1 VGLSPH
7 PTHGLICAQVSSSD
21 DEASPRAASA
31 AAAARLP
38 PTPSVEKREL
48 LAAVASPGAVYR
60 TPELLYE
67 PVKASQLDAVR
78 ILDENPN
85 RAAWL
90 LLSLKPPRKTLPQ
103 APAPPRRAPKA
114 SSAPRPFAPSRFRR
128 NHQAMSKPPQD
139 ADGNYPCAHKCGRVF
154 GHAPAAVAH
163 SKVPPASK
171 SNIERLWKTIEA
183 KRRGSLVDFN
193 TGLQNETGGVA
204 ADLFMKMM
212 AAIFLKITPKTLCVP
227 LKSIPRLFRLKKN
240 HKSSLYNKFSLR
252 ASARHERV
260 CEEEVVVG
268 RQQAVSDGCGGVVDR
283 GLASDVL
290 LSPGRGL
297 HFHRRGAGEQIRRG
311 PNVQVPRL
319 QRDVQ
324 RVANQRRVDEG
335 RQPQRIP

>member
-1 VGLSPH
+1 MTITGSVSTSKTPVAVASVAKAAPAEKMNAMVSTASASKLSLAVPPPLVRAGTVTPPETRS
-7 PTHGLICAQVSSSD
+7 PTGRGRPEASVPAWPPGVLVAVNATVPKVSSSD

-67 PVKASQLDAVR
+67 PVKPSQLDAVR

-90 LLSLKPPRKTLPQ
+90 LLSLKPPRKALPAQ

-163 SKVPPASK
+163 SKACK
-171 SNIERLWKTIEA
+171 
-183 KRRGSLVDFN
+183 
-193 TGLQNETGGVA
+193 
-204 ADLFMKMM
+204 MKPEGWQP
-212 AAIFLKITPKTLCVP
+212 IFL
-227 LKSIPRLFRLKKN
+227 
-240 HKSSLYNKFSLR
+240 
-252 ASARHERV
+252 
-260 CEEEVVVG
+260 
-268 RQQAVSDGCGGVVDR
+268 
-283 GLASDVL
+283 
-290 LSPGRGL
+290 
-297 HFHRRGAGEQIRRG
+297 
-311 PNVQVPRL
+311 
-319 QRDVQ
+319 
-324 RVANQRRVDEG
+324 
-335 RQPQRIP
+335 

>member
-1 VGLSPH
+1 MTITGSVSTSKAPVAVASVAKAAPAEKMNVTAASKMSVAVPPPLVRAGTVTPPETRSPTGRGR
-7 PTHGLICAQVSSSD
+7 PEASVPAWPPGVLVAVNATVPKVSSSD

-67 PVKASQLDAVR
+67 PVKPSQLDAVR

-90 LLSLKPPRKTLPQ
+90 LLSLKPPRKALPAQ

-163 SKVPPASK
+163 SKACK
-171 SNIERLWKTIEA
+171 
-183 KRRGSLVDFN
+183 
-193 TGLQNETGGVA
+193 
-204 ADLFMKMM
+204 MKPEGWQP
-212 AAIFLKITPKTLCVP
+212 IFL
-227 LKSIPRLFRLKKN
+227 
-240 HKSSLYNKFSLR
+240 
-252 ASARHERV
+252 
-260 CEEEVVVG
+260 
-268 RQQAVSDGCGGVVDR
+268 
-283 GLASDVL
+283 
-290 LSPGRGL
+290 
-297 HFHRRGAGEQIRRG
+297 
-311 PNVQVPRL
+311 
-319 QRDVQ
+319 
-324 RVANQRRVDEG
+324 
-335 RQPQRIP
+335 

>member
-1 VGLSPH
+1 MTPAPTASTTKIASAGPVLAKAPPAAKMSVVVPPALVRAGTVTPPEQRSPSGRR
-7 PTHGLICAQVSSSD
+7 PDAALPAWPPGVRVAVEAPVPKVSSSD
-21 DEASPRAASA
+21 DEASPRAAS
-31 AAAARLP
+31 AARLP

-90 LLSLKPPRKTLPQ
+90 LLSLKPPRKALPAQ

-163 SKVPPASK
+163 SKACK
-171 SNIERLWKTIEA
+171 
-183 KRRGSLVDFN
+183 
-193 TGLQNETGGVA
+193 
-204 ADLFMKMM
+204 MKPEGWQP
-212 AAIFLKITPKTLCVP
+212 IFL
-227 LKSIPRLFRLKKN
+227 
-240 HKSSLYNKFSLR
+240 
-252 ASARHERV
+252 
-260 CEEEVVVG
+260 
-268 RQQAVSDGCGGVVDR
+268 
-283 GLASDVL
+283 
-290 LSPGRGL
+290 
-297 HFHRRGAGEQIRRG
+297 
-311 PNVQVPRL
+311 
-319 QRDVQ
+319 
-324 RVANQRRVDEG
+324 
-335 RQPQRIP
+335 

>member
-1 VGLSPH
+1 MHESIIAAARLPNCRIHTSNAIDATPARWRGGVGLSPH

-90 LLSLKPPRKTLPQ
+90 LLSLKPPRKASAPQ

-163 SKVPPASK
+163 SKACK
-171 SNIERLWKTIEA
+171 
-183 KRRGSLVDFN
+183 
-193 TGLQNETGGVA
+193 
-204 ADLFMKMM
+204 MKPEGWQP
-212 AAIFLKITPKTLCVP
+212 IFL
-227 LKSIPRLFRLKKN
+227 
-240 HKSSLYNKFSLR
+240 
-252 ASARHERV
+252 
-260 CEEEVVVG
+260 
-268 RQQAVSDGCGGVVDR
+268 
-283 GLASDVL
+283 
-290 LSPGRGL
+290 
-297 HFHRRGAGEQIRRG
+297 
-311 PNVQVPRL
+311 
-319 QRDVQ
+319 
-324 RVANQRRVDEG
+324 
-335 RQPQRIP
+335 

>member
-1 VGLSPH
+1 MTPTPTASTTKVARAPAPLTKAAPAAEKMTVIVPPALVRAGTVTPPEQRSPSGRR
-7 PTHGLICAQVSSSD
+7 PDAAIPAWPPAVLVAVEGNVPKVTSSD

-67 PVKASQLDAVR
+67 PVKPSQLDAVR

-90 LLSLKPPRKTLPQ
+90 LLSLKPPCKALPAQ

-163 SKVPPASK
+163 SKACK
-171 SNIERLWKTIEA
+171 
-183 KRRGSLVDFN
+183 
-193 TGLQNETGGVA
+193 
-204 ADLFMKMM
+204 MKPEGWQP
-212 AAIFLKITPKTLCVP
+212 IFL
-227 LKSIPRLFRLKKN
+227 
-240 HKSSLYNKFSLR
+240 
-252 ASARHERV
+252 
-260 CEEEVVVG
+260 
-268 RQQAVSDGCGGVVDR
+268 
-283 GLASDVL
+283 
-290 LSPGRGL
+290 
-297 HFHRRGAGEQIRRG
+297 
-311 PNVQVPRL
+311 
-319 QRDVQ
+319 
-324 RVANQRRVDEG
+324 
-335 RQPQRIP
+335 

>member
-1 VGLSPH
+1 MSTSQRGRDHTFKATAKTLPKKHFLGCPTMTIAGSVSTSKAPVAVAHVAKAAPAGKMNATAASKLSLALP
-7 PTHGLICAQVSSSD
+7 PPLVRAGTVTPPEQRSPSGRRPDAALPAWPPGVRVAVEAPVPKVSSSD

-31 AAAARLP
+31 ARLP
-38 PTPSVEKREL
+38 PTPGVEKREL

-90 LLSLKPPRKTLPQ
+90 LLSLKPPRKALPQ

-163 SKVPPASK
+163 SKACK
-171 SNIERLWKTIEA
+171 
-183 KRRGSLVDFN
+183 
-193 TGLQNETGGVA
+193 
-204 ADLFMKMM
+204 MKPEGWQP
-212 AAIFLKITPKTLCVP
+212 IFL
-227 LKSIPRLFRLKKN
+227 
-240 HKSSLYNKFSLR
+240 
-252 ASARHERV
+252 
-260 CEEEVVVG
+260 
-268 RQQAVSDGCGGVVDR
+268 
-283 GLASDVL
+283 
-290 LSPGRGL
+290 
-297 HFHRRGAGEQIRRG
+297 
-311 PNVQVPRL
+311 
-319 QRDVQ
+319 
-324 RVANQRRVDEG
+324 
-335 RQPQRIP
+335 

>member
-1 VGLSPH
+1 MTITGSVSTSKAPVAVASVAKAAPAEKMNVTAASKMSVAVPPPLVRAGTVTPPETRSPTGRGR
-7 PTHGLICAQVSSSD
+7 PEASVPAWPPGVLVAVNATVPKVSSSD

-67 PVKASQLDAVR
+67 PVKPSQLDAVR

-90 LLSLKPPRKTLPQ
+90 LLSLKPPRKALPQ

-163 SKVPPASK
+163 SKACK
-171 SNIERLWKTIEA
+171 
-183 KRRGSLVDFN
+183 
-193 TGLQNETGGVA
+193 
-204 ADLFMKMM
+204 MKPEGWQP
-212 AAIFLKITPKTLCVP
+212 IFL
-227 LKSIPRLFRLKKN
+227 
-240 HKSSLYNKFSLR
+240 
-252 ASARHERV
+252 
-260 CEEEVVVG
+260 
-268 RQQAVSDGCGGVVDR
+268 
-283 GLASDVL
+283 
-290 LSPGRGL
+290 
-297 HFHRRGAGEQIRRG
+297 
-311 PNVQVPRL
+311 
-319 QRDVQ
+319 
-324 RVANQRRVDEG
+324 
-335 RQPQRIP
+335 

>member
-1 VGLSPH
+1 MTITGSVSTSKAPVAVASVAKAAPAEKMNVTAASKMSVAVPPPLVRAGTVTPPETRSPTGRGR
-7 PTHGLICAQVSSSD
+7 PEASLPAWPPGVLVAVNATVPKVSSSD

-31 AAAARLP
+31 ARLP
-38 PTPSVEKREL
+38 PTPGVEKREL

-90 LLSLKPPRKTLPQ
+90 LLSLKPPRKALPPQ

-163 SKVPPASK
+163 SKACK
-171 SNIERLWKTIEA
+171 
-183 KRRGSLVDFN
+183 
-193 TGLQNETGGVA
+193 
-204 ADLFMKMM
+204 MKPEGWQP
-212 AAIFLKITPKTLCVP
+212 IFL
-227 LKSIPRLFRLKKN
+227 
-240 HKSSLYNKFSLR
+240 
-252 ASARHERV
+252 
-260 CEEEVVVG
+260 
-268 RQQAVSDGCGGVVDR
+268 
-283 GLASDVL
+283 
-290 LSPGRGL
+290 
-297 HFHRRGAGEQIRRG
+297 
-311 PNVQVPRL
+311 
-319 QRDVQ
+319 
-324 RVANQRRVDEG
+324 
-335 RQPQRIP
+335 

>member
-1 VGLSPH
+1 MTITGSVSTSKAPVAVASVAKAAPAEKMNVTAASKMSVAVPPPLVRAGTVTPPETRSPTGRGR
-7 PTHGLICAQVSSSD
+7 PEASVPAWPPGVLVAVNATVPKVSSSD

-67 PVKASQLDAVR
+67 PVKPSQLDAVR

-90 LLSLKPPRKTLPQ
+90 LLSLKPPRKALPQ

-193 TGLQNETGGVA
+193 TGLQNETGGMATDFPLGGEARA
-204 ADLFMKMM
+204 AAESSQHADQD
-212 AAIFLKITPKTLCVP
+212 PVC
-227 LKSIPRLFRLKKN
+227 IPQNQNPPPVRLKK
-240 HKSSLYNKFSLR
+240 KMGYPQ
-252 ASARHERV
+252 HENR
-260 CEEEVVVG
+260 CT
-268 RQQAVSDGCGGVVDR
+268 
-283 GLASDVL
+283 
-290 LSPGRGL
+290 
-297 HFHRRGAGEQIRRG
+297 RRG
-311 PNVQVPRL
+311 
-319 QRDVQ
+319 
-324 RVANQRRVDEG
+324 DEALTEF
-335 RQPQRIP
+335 I

>member
-1 VGLSPH
+1 MGLSPH

-67 PVKASQLDAVR
+67 PVKPSQLDAVR

-90 LLSLKPPRKTLPQ
+90 LLSLKPPRKALPAQ

-163 SKVPPASK
+163 SKACK
-171 SNIERLWKTIEA
+171 
-183 KRRGSLVDFN
+183 
-193 TGLQNETGGVA
+193 
-204 ADLFMKMM
+204 MKPDGWQP
-212 AAIFLKITPKTLCVP
+212 IFL
-227 LKSIPRLFRLKKN
+227 
-240 HKSSLYNKFSLR
+240 
-252 ASARHERV
+252 
-260 CEEEVVVG
+260 
-268 RQQAVSDGCGGVVDR
+268 
-283 GLASDVL
+283 
-290 LSPGRGL
+290 
-297 HFHRRGAGEQIRRG
+297 
-311 PNVQVPRL
+311 
-319 QRDVQ
+319 
-324 RVANQRRVDEG
+324 
-335 RQPQRIP
+335 

>member
-1 VGLSPH
+1 MTPAPTASTTKIASAAPALAKAPPAAKMSVVVPPALVRAGTVTPPEQRSPSGRRPDAAL
-7 PTHGLICAQVSSSD
+7 PTWPPGVRVAVEAPVPKVSSSD

-90 LLSLKPPRKTLPQ
+90 LLSLKPPRKALPQ

-163 SKVPPASK
+163 SKACK
-171 SNIERLWKTIEA
+171 
-183 KRRGSLVDFN
+183 
-193 TGLQNETGGVA
+193 
-204 ADLFMKMM
+204 MKPEGWQP
-212 AAIFLKITPKTLCVP
+212 IFL
-227 LKSIPRLFRLKKN
+227 
-240 HKSSLYNKFSLR
+240 
-252 ASARHERV
+252 
-260 CEEEVVVG
+260 
-268 RQQAVSDGCGGVVDR
+268 
-283 GLASDVL
+283 
-290 LSPGRGL
+290 
-297 HFHRRGAGEQIRRG
+297 
-311 PNVQVPRL
+311 
-319 QRDVQ
+319 
-324 RVANQRRVDEG
+324 
-335 RQPQRIP
+335 

>member
-1 VGLSPH
+1 MTPAPTASSTKIASAAPVLAKAPPAAKMSVVVPPALVRAGTVTPPEQRSPSGRGR
-7 PTHGLICAQVSSSD
+7 PDAALPAWPPGVRVAVEAPVPKVSSSD

-31 AAAARLP
+31 ARLP
-38 PTPSVEKREL
+38 PTPGVEKREL

-90 LLSLKPPRKTLPQ
+90 LLSLKPPRKALPQ

-163 SKVPPASK
+163 SKACK
-171 SNIERLWKTIEA
+171 
-183 KRRGSLVDFN
+183 
-193 TGLQNETGGVA
+193 
-204 ADLFMKMM
+204 MKPEGWQP
-212 AAIFLKITPKTLCVP
+212 IFL
-227 LKSIPRLFRLKKN
+227 
-240 HKSSLYNKFSLR
+240 
-252 ASARHERV
+252 
-260 CEEEVVVG
+260 
-268 RQQAVSDGCGGVVDR
+268 
-283 GLASDVL
+283 
-290 LSPGRGL
+290 
-297 HFHRRGAGEQIRRG
+297 
-311 PNVQVPRL
+311 
-319 QRDVQ
+319 
-324 RVANQRRVDEG
+324 
-335 RQPQRIP
+335 

>member
-1 VGLSPH
+1 MTVAGTVSTAKAPVAVSHVAKAAPAGKMNVIGATASASKLSLAVP
-7 PTHGLICAQVSSSD
+7 PPLIRTGTVTPPEQRSPSGRRPDAALPAWPPGVRVAVEAPVPKVSSSD

-31 AAAARLP
+31 ARLP
-38 PTPSVEKREL
+38 PTPGVEKREL

-90 LLSLKPPRKTLPQ
+90 LLSLKPPRKALPAQ

-163 SKVPPASK
+163 SKACKHKPPG
-171 SNIERLWKTIEA
+171 W
-183 KRRGSLVDFN
+183 
-193 TGLQNETGGVA
+193 QP
-204 ADLFMKMM
+204 
-212 AAIFLKITPKTLCVP
+212 IFL
-227 LKSIPRLFRLKKN
+227 
-240 HKSSLYNKFSLR
+240 
-252 ASARHERV
+252 
-260 CEEEVVVG
+260 
-268 RQQAVSDGCGGVVDR
+268 
-283 GLASDVL
+283 
-290 LSPGRGL
+290 
-297 HFHRRGAGEQIRRG
+297 
-311 PNVQVPRL
+311 
-319 QRDVQ
+319 
-324 RVANQRRVDEG
+324 
-335 RQPQRIP
+335 

>member
-1 VGLSPH
+1 MTIHNNSGGVATLKTAARTAPTLAKGPTPAELTTASASKMSVAVPPPLVRAGTVTPPETRSPTGRGR
-7 PTHGLICAQVSSSD
+7 PEASVPAWPPGVRVAVEATVPKVSSSD

-90 LLSLKPPRKTLPQ
+90 LLSLKPPRKALPAQ

-163 SKVPPASK
+163 SKACK
-171 SNIERLWKTIEA
+171 
-183 KRRGSLVDFN
+183 
-193 TGLQNETGGVA
+193 
-204 ADLFMKMM
+204 MKPEGWQP
-212 AAIFLKITPKTLCVP
+212 IFL
-227 LKSIPRLFRLKKN
+227 
-240 HKSSLYNKFSLR
+240 
-252 ASARHERV
+252 
-260 CEEEVVVG
+260 
-268 RQQAVSDGCGGVVDR
+268 
-283 GLASDVL
+283 
-290 LSPGRGL
+290 
-297 HFHRRGAGEQIRRG
+297 
-311 PNVQVPRL
+311 
-319 QRDVQ
+319 
-324 RVANQRRVDEG
+324 
-335 RQPQRIP
+335 